1 VRAARRGELG
11 RIVVL
16 RLFIVLATVMVGTF
30 ASLGSAFYALLF
42 YLWNAY
48 FRPEQ
53 WVWNDLVQQLNLS
66 LVISGMLLVRTM
78 FSPERFTLNTR
89 LAVVGLL
96 FLQAFISTMASD
108 SFDWSMHYWIDFAK
122 VLVVTYLIVVLVTD
136 VSRLRLALMV
146 IALSLGFEGAK
157 QGLIGLLLHPG
168 TRNLNE
174 HPVLGDN
181 NGVAQGMMMLVP
193 IFALLAQTTARR
205 WEQYLHR
212 FLLVGALARG
222 ITTYSRG
229 GMLAA
234 TAIGLMT
241 ISRSKHRV
249 RMLIVS
255 VVVAAATLSLM
266 PQSFWDRMDTLTNAP
281 EEQDDSAKGRLHFW
295 NVALQMVADRPLTG
309 VGLNSFSKAYDKYD
323 FSDGFYGRQ
332 RAVHSTWFGILAEL
346 GIPGTSLFVL
356 TIVLAFAGCRRVRKA
371 PPGNPDVDA
380 LRPYAIAL
388 EMSLVAYLIGGTF
401 LNGQYSELF
410 WHMIGFS
417 IALHV
422 LSREPVHACVS
433 LTPPQPSLALA
444 SAGR

>member
-1 VRAARRGELG
+1 M
-11 RIVVL
+11 L

-53 WVWNDLVQQLNLS
+53 WVWSDLVTQLNLS
-66 LVISGMLLVRTM
+66 LIISGILLLRTM
-78 FSPERFTLNTR
+78 FSPERFTLNVR
-89 LAVVGLL
+89 VAVVAAL
-96 FLQAFISTMASD
+96 FVDAFISTTMSVAP
-108 SFDWSMHYWIDFAK
+108 DWSMHYFIDFAK

-136 VSRLRLALMV
+136 TTRLRFGLMV

-193 IFALLAQTTARR
+193 IFAVLANTATNK
-205 WEQYLHR
+205 WERYLHR

-229 GMLAA
+229 GMIAA
-234 TAIGLMT
+234 TAIGLMA

-255 VVVAAATLSLM
+255 AVVAVATLSMM
-266 PQSFWDRMDTLTNAP
+266 PQSFWDRMDTLADAP
-281 EEQDDSAKGRLHFW
+281 EQQDDSAKGRLHFW
-295 NVALQMVADRPLTG
+295 EVALQMVADRPVTG
-309 VGLNSFSKAYDKYD
+309 VGFNSFQKAYDKYD
-323 FSDGFYGRQ
+323 FSDGYYGRQ

-356 TIVLAFAGCRRVRKA
+356 TIMLAFLGFRGIRRA
-371 PPGNPDVDA
+371 PPGHPEIDA
-380 LRPYAIAL
+380 ARPYAIAL

-417 IALHV
+417 IALHTMT
-422 LSREPVHACVS
+422 REAVDACAS
-433 LTPPQPSLALA
+433 EKLPRPSLVLA
-444 SAGR
+444 SAAS

>member
-1 VRAARRGELG
+1 
-11 RIVVL
+11 VL
-16 RLFIVLATVMVGTF
+16 RLLVVLGTVMVGTF

-53 WVWNDLVQQLNLS
+53 WVWNDLVSQLNLS
-66 LVISGMLLVRTM
+66 LLISGILLVRTV
-78 FSPERFTLNTR
+78 FSPERFKLNAR

-96 FLQAFISTMASD
+96 FLQAFISTMMSV

-122 VLVVTYLIVVLVTD
+122 VLIVTSLIVVLVTD
-136 VSRLRLALMV
+136 VSRLRLGLMV

-168 TRNLNE
+168 VRNLNE

-193 IFALLAQTTARR
+193 IFGVLAQTTTVR
-205 WEQYLHR
+205 WEKNLHR

-229 GMLAA
+229 GMIAA

-249 RMLIVS
+249 RMLVLSAIV
-255 VVVAAATLSLM
+255 ATATLSMM
-266 PQSFWDRMDTLTNAP
+266 PQSFWDRMDTLTDAP
-281 EEQDDSAKGRLHFW
+281 EQQDDSAKGRLHFW
-295 NVALQMVADRPLTG
+295 TVALQMVADRPLTG
-309 VGLNSFSKAYDKYD
+309 VGFNSFSKAYDQYD
-323 FSDGFYGRQ
+323 FSDGYYGRQ

-356 TIVLAFAGCRRVRKA
+356 TILLAFAGCRSIRRA
-371 PPGNPDVDA
+371 PPGNPELDA
-380 LRPYAIAL
+380 MRPYAIAL

-410 WHMIGFS
+410 WHMIGFN
-417 IALHV
+417 IALHTMF
-422 LSREPVHACVS
+422 REAVQACES
-433 LTPPQPSLALA
+433 TRPLQPSLVLA
-444 SAGR
+444 PAAR

>member
-1 VRAARRGELG
+1 MVAA
-11 RIVVL
+11 
-16 RLFIVLATVMVGTF
+16 LFV
-30 ASLGSAFYALLF
+30 
-42 YLWNAY
+42 
-48 FRPEQ
+48 
-53 WVWNDLVQQLNLS
+53 D
-66 LVISGMLLVRTM
+66 
-78 FSPERFTLNTR
+78 
-89 LAVVGLL
+89 
-96 FLQAFISTMASD
+96 AFISTTMSVAP
-108 SFDWSMHYWIDFAK
+108 DWSMHYFIDFAK

-136 VSRLRLALMV
+136 TTRLRFGLMV

-193 IFALLAQTTARR
+193 IFAVLANTATNK
-205 WEQYLHR
+205 WERYLHR

-229 GMLAA
+229 GMIAA
-234 TAIGLMT
+234 TAIGLMA

-255 VVVAAATLSLM
+255 AVVAVATLSMM
-266 PQSFWDRMDTLTNAP
+266 PQSFWDRMDTLADAP
-281 EEQDDSAKGRLHFW
+281 EQQDDSAKGRLHFW
-295 NVALQMVADRPLTG
+295 EVALQMVADRPVTG
-309 VGLNSFSKAYDKYD
+309 VGFNSFQKAYDKYD
-323 FSDGFYGRQ
+323 FSDGYYGRQ

-356 TIVLAFAGCRRVRKA
+356 TIMLAFLGFRGIRRA
-371 PPGNPDVDA
+371 PPGHPEIDA
-380 LRPYAIAL
+380 ARPYAIAL

-417 IALHV
+417 IALHTMT
-422 LSREPVHACVS
+422 REAVDACAS
-433 LTPPQPSLALA
+433 EKLPRPSLVLA
-444 SAGR
+444 SAAR